1 MCRAR
6 KAGGQSE
13 SAAGPYLETMSY
25 AASQPRHGRE
35 TLFRGLADTEARVRV
50 MGIDLERER
59 VRRHLSAVAHGDA
72 GALRELYRATSGK
85 LFGVCLK
92 MLRDEGEAEEVLQ
105 EVYLTVW
112 KRAGSYDAA
121 KASPI
126 TWLAAI
132 ARNRAIDRLRASG
145 ARVISRSGPLEE
157 AMEIADAAPDSE
169 TQTLRGEEARRLGR
183 CLDGLDPHQADLIR
197 RAFFGGLS
205 YSDLAQAAGRPLGT
219 VKTWIRKGLM
229 NLKVCLE
236 S

>member
-1 MCRAR
+1 
-6 KAGGQSE
+6 
-13 SAAGPYLETMSY
+13 MS
-25 AASQPRHGRE
+25 
-35 TLFRGLADTEARVRV
+35 
-50 MGIDLERER
+50 IDLDRER
-59 VRRHLSAVAHGDA
+59 LRRHLKAVAQGDSS
-72 GALRELYRATSGK
+72 ALRELYRATSGK
-85 LFGVCLK
+85 LFGVCLRI
-92 MLRDEGEAEEVLQ
+92 LRDEGEAEEVLQ

-112 KRAGSYDAA
+112 KRAGSYEPT
-121 KASPI
+121 KASPV

-145 ARVISRSGPLEE
+145 ARVLSRSGPLEG
-157 AMEIADAAPDSE
+157 AAEIADASPDSE
-169 TQTLRGEEARRLGR
+169 AQALQGEEARRLGQ
-183 CLDGLDPHQADLIR
+183 CLEGLDPNQAGLIR

>member
-1 MCRAR
+1 MTTDLDRERLKRTLANV
-6 KAGGQSE
+6 
-13 SAAGPYLETMSY
+13 AAGDR
-25 AASQPRHGRE
+25 AAM
-35 TLFRGLADTEARVRV
+35 A
-50 MGIDLERER
+50 
-59 VRRHLSAVAHGDA
+59 
-72 GALRELYRATSGK
+72 ELYRATSAK
-85 LFGVCLK
+85 LFGVCL
-92 MLRDEGEAEEVLQ
+92 RIVHDDAEAEEVLQ

-112 KRAGSYDAA
+112 KRAGAYDPA

-145 ARVISRSGPLEE
+145 ARVVRSSGPIDG
-157 AMEIADAAPDSE
+157 AMDLADPSPDAESS
-169 TQTLRGEEARRLGR
+169 LSAGEDSRRLKG
-183 CLDGLDPHQADLIR
+183 CLDRLEPDHAGLIR

-205 YSDLAQAAGRPLGT
+205 YSDLAQAAGKPLGT

>member
-1 MCRAR
+1 M
-6 KAGGQSE
+6 
-13 SAAGPYLETMSY
+13 TMSY
-25 AASQPRHGRE
+25 AASPTIHGRIAP
-35 TLFRGLADTEARVRV
+35 RGGEAAAVPGSRRRTGGRG
-50 MGIDLERER
+50 MTTDLDRER
-59 VRRHLSAVAHGDA
+59 LKTVLGQVAAGDRNA
-72 GALRELYRATSGK
+72 MADLYRATSAK
-85 LFGVCLK
+85 LYGVCLRIV
-92 MLRDEGEAEEVLQ
+92 RDDAEAEEVLQ

-112 KRAGSYDAA
+112 KRAASYDPA

-126 TWLAAI
+126 TWLAAV

-145 ARVISRSGPLEE
+145 ARVVRSSGPIDGALDL
-157 AMEIADAAPDSE
+157 ADPAPDAESQLGHSE
-169 TQTLRGEEARRLGR
+169 DSRRLKG
-183 CLDGLDPHQADLIR
+183 CLDRLEPDHAGLIR

>member
-1 MCRAR
+1 MTTELDRERLKRALGQV
-6 KAGGQSE
+6 AGGDRN
-13 SAAGPYLETMSY
+13 AMA
-25 AASQPRHGRE
+25 
-35 TLFRGLADTEARVRV
+35 
-50 MGIDLERER
+50 
-59 VRRHLSAVAHGDA
+59 
-72 GALRELYRATSGK
+72 ELYRSTSAK
-85 LFGVCLK
+85 LYGVCLRIV
-92 MLRDEGEAEEVLQ
+92 RDDAEAEEVLQ

-112 KRAGSYDAA
+112 RRAGSYDAA

-145 ARVISRSGPLEE
+145 ARVVRSSGPIDG
-157 AMEIADAAPDSE
+157 AMDLADPSPDAESSLS
-169 TQTLRGEEARRLGR
+169 QSDDSRRLKG
-183 CLDGLDPHQADLIR
+183 CLDRLEPDHAGLIR